1 MMVTFNVL
9 PLVLLTLYPFRK
21 FQTFLNYCCPSLKCK
36 VALHMF
42 MDAIQGC
49 YKDTPH
55 DYRHFASLYLAL
67 RFFNLLL
74 YSIFNYSSLS
84 HQAASL
90 VLVVTLAL
98 VAKFQPYKCRRSN
111 TTDMVMLFAMIA
123 GYTSMTMHR
132 TTPMF
137 PRWPRNVVVA
147 IMAMIP
153 QCYIVFLILNKILP
167 KEVYVYCLS
176 LIHI

>member
-1 MMVTFNVL
+1 
-9 PLVLLTLYPFRK
+9 
-21 FQTFLNYCCPSLKCK
+21 
-36 VALHMF
+36 

-49 YKDTPH
+49 YKNTPH

-74 YSIFNYSSLS
+74 YSIFNYSSLY

-90 VLVVTLAL
+90 LLVFMLVL
-98 VAKFQPYKCRRSN
+98 VAKFQPYKCRRSKI
-111 TTDMVMLFAMIA
+111 TDIVMLSALIA
-123 GYTSMTMHR
+123 GYMSMTMHG

-147 IMAMIP
+147 IAIMAMIP
-153 QCYIVFLILNKILP
+153 QCYIVLLILNKILP
-167 KEVYVYCLS
+167 KSSQCVTTGKLFILKAISNFKFEMSATVEE
-176 LIHI
+176 